1 MDQSYLHIKIFIYTL
16 LLDISFGASVG
27 VVYTWEKYNRNT
39 KLLKKSFDSVDE
51 VLGVDLIG
59 VVFLI
64 GVGLGDGFAF
74 CDVDDLWMNSLALAG
89 RRVTL
94 QTMDPSKHGTT
105 SLSFCTSNQTNNY
118 ILKLWILQFFLND
131 LLKRK

>member
-1 MDQSYLHIKIFIYTL
+1 MDQSYLYINRFINTL
-16 LLDISFGASVG
+16 LLDVSFGASVG
-27 VVYTWEKYNRNT
+27 VVYKWEKHNKNT

-59 VVFLI
+59 VVFLV

-105 SLSFCTSNQTNNY
+105 SFSFCTSNQTKYY
-118 ILKLWILQFFLND
+118 ILNSWILQFFLND